1 MILIIPCYLFYAEY
15 NTEQSLYRKKFKLFF
30 TFKLVFHQQPKWS
43 ARVINSNAFFA
54 AFTQFVQQERIGY
67 ILWFRYYSLLLNF
80 VAAVYTDSPIRVR
93 EPFTFIN
100 FSGDTH
106 SLRTKRIDNIINELI
121 PGLQQDLQ
129 KYLSMYNH
137 YI

>member
-43 ARVINSNAFFA
+43 ARVINSNAFFRHLLNSFNRNA
-54 AFTQFVQQERIGY
+54 LDTYCDFDI
-67 ILWFRYYSLLLNF
+67 ISLLLNF
-80 VAAVYTDSPIRVR
+80 VAAVYTDSRIRVR

-121 PGLQQDLQ
+121 PGLQQDL
-129 KYLSMYNH
+129 
-137 YI
+137 